1 MRFASLRSLNGQLCY
16 TVGRIFQFR
25 PYPIMSH
32 GCTAGDKTTGDTGT
46 GSASVGQTSR
56 RTASQR
62 RQAGDDIMSDGRYRA
77 YSDGRVDGR
86 DTDAGRDLTQDARD
100 LMRDAGDAVGDV
112 GRGVGDAARDLGNGA
127 KNAARDITGQ

>member
-1 MRFASLRSLNGQLCY
+1 MKNRWIALALALTLSGAL
-16 TVGRIFQFR
+16 V
-25 PYPIMSH
+25 

-62 RQAGDDIMSDGRYRA
+62 RHAGDDIMSDGRYRA

>member
-1 MRFASLRSLNGQLCY
+1 MKNRWIALALALTLSGAL
-16 TVGRIFQFR
+16 V
-25 PYPIMSH
+25 

-62 RQAGDDIMSDGRYRA
+62 RQTGDDIMSDGRYRA

-112 GRGVGDAARDLGNGA
+112 GRGVGDAARDLGHGA